1 MRSARILI
9 VEDDRI
15 VARDIEHQLMRI
27 GHSVVGMTGRGE
39 DALPLALSTQP
50 ELVLMDIRL
59 EGTVDGVDAAEK
71 IRRHCHV
78 PVVFLTAYADDETV
92 RRASLTEPFGYLL
105 KPFEDT
111 QLRTVI
117 EMALYK
123 HAADRKLRES
133 ERRFVTTLSSI
144 GDAVIATDHQARV
157 TFMNP
162 VAESLTAWPQS
173 EAVGRPLPE
182 VFRIA
187 HEETRKTV
195 EDPAAKVMRLGIVVG
210 LANHTVLLARDGR
223 EILIDDC
230 GAPIIDDQGATAGA
244 VLVFR
249 DITQRRR
256 AEEAL
261 RASQAALVHATRL
274 TTMGE
279 LVASIAHEL
288 NQPLMASVTNAET
301 CLQWLS
307 GDQPNI
313 EEARKAAERV
323 LRNGHRAGDVIK
335 SVRALVRKSTSR
347 MMQLDINGMI
357 AEILDLMRPEIRRHE
372 VVLSTELLP
381 SVEPVWADRVQI
393 EQVLVNLIMNAIEAM
408 SLVVDRPRALR
419 ISSEGDGDNV
429 LVAIADSGSGIEL
442 SKIDQI
448 FEAFFTNKPEGMG
461 MGLSICRSILEA
473 HRGRIWASQN
483 RPHGSILRFTL
494 PEAKVGSSV
503 ESSS

>member
-9 VEDDRI
+9 VEDNRI
-15 VARDIEHQLMRI
+15 VARDIERQLMRI

-39 DALPLALSTQP
+39 DALQLALSTQP

-59 EGTVDGVDAAEK
+59 EGTVDGVDAAEQ

-92 RRASLTEPFGYLL
+92 GRASLTEPFGYLL
-105 KPFEDT
+105 KPLEDT

-123 HAADRKLRES
+123 HGAERKLRES
-133 ERRFVTTLSSI
+133 ERRFVTTLASI
-144 GDAVIATDHQARV
+144 GDAVIATDNQARV

-162 VAESLTAWPQS
+162 VAESLTGWPQS
-173 EAVGRPLPE
+173 EAIGRPLPE

-187 HEETRKTV
+187 HDETRKTV
-195 EDPAAKVMRLGIVVG
+195 EDPAAKVMRLGTVVG

-223 EILIDDC
+223 EIPIDDC

-261 RASQAALVHATRL
+261 RAAQATLVHATRL

-288 NQPLMASVTNAET
+288 NQPLMAIVTNAET

-307 GDQPNI
+307 GAKPNLN
-313 EEARKAAERV
+313 EARKAAERIV
-323 LRNGHRAGDVIK
+323 RTGHRAGDVIK
-335 SVRALVRKSTSR
+335 SVRALVRKSSSG
-347 MMQLDINGMI
+347 MMRLDMNGMI
-357 AEILDLMRPEIRRHE
+357 AEILNLMRPEIRRHE

-381 SVEPVWADRVQI
+381 SVRPVWADRVQI
-393 EQVLVNLIMNAIEAM
+393 EQVLLNLIMNAVEAM
-408 SLVVDRPRALR
+408 SLVTDRPRALQL
-419 ISSEGDGDNV
+419 SSEEDGDNV
-429 LVAIADSGSGIEL
+429 LVTIADTGSGIEL
-442 SKIDQI
+442 SKTDQI
-448 FEAFFTNKPEGMG
+448 FEAFVTTKPEGMG
-461 MGLSICRSILEA
+461 MGLSICRSVLEA
-473 HRGRIWASQN
+473 HGGRIWASQN

-494 PEAKVGSSV
+494 PAARIGSSD
-503 ESSS
+503 ETSS

>member
-15 VARDIEHQLMRI
+15 VARDIEHQLIRI
-27 GHSVVGMTGRGE
+27 GHSVVGTTGRGE
-39 DALPLALSTQP
+39 DALQLALSTQP

-59 EGTVDGVDAAEK
+59 EGTVDGVDAAEQ

-123 HAADRKLRES
+123 HGAERKLRES

-144 GDAVIATDHQARV
+144 GDAVIATDNQARV

-162 VAESLTAWPQS
+162 VAESLTGWLQS

-182 VFRIA
+182 VFHIA

-195 EDPAAKVMRLGIVVG
+195 EDPAAKVMRLGTVVG

-223 EILIDDC
+223 EIPIDDC

-249 DITQRRR
+249 DVTQRRR

-261 RASQAALVHATRL
+261 RASQATLVHATRL

-288 NQPLMASVTNAET
+288 NQPLMAIVTNAET

-307 GDQPNI
+307 GAKPDLD
-313 EEARKAAERV
+313 EARKAAERAV
-323 LRNGHRAGDVIK
+323 RNGHRAGDVIR
-335 SVRALVRKSTSR
+335 SVRTLVRKSSSGMTV
-347 MMQLDINGMI
+347 LDMNGMI
-357 AEILDLMRPEIRRHE
+357 VEILDLMRAEIRRHE

-393 EQVLVNLIMNAIEAM
+393 EQVLVNLIMNAVEAM
-408 SLVVDRPRALR
+408 SLVVDRPRALH
-419 ISSEGDGDNV
+419 ISSEANADDV
-429 LVAIADSGSGIEL
+429 LVAIADSGSGIGL
-442 SKIDQI
+442 SKADQI
-448 FEAFFTNKPEGMG
+448 FEAFFTTKPEGMG

-473 HRGRIWASQN
+473 HHGRIWASPN

-494 PEAKVGSSV
+494 PAAKIGCSVDNSS
-503 ESSS
+503 

>member
-9 VEDDRI
+9 VEDNRV
-15 VARDIEHQLMRI
+15 VARDIEGQLMRI

-39 DALPLALSTQP
+39 DALQLALSTRP

-59 EGTVDGVDAAEK
+59 EGTVDGVDAAEQ

-92 RRASLTEPFGYLL
+92 RRASLTEPFGYLI
-105 KPFEDT
+105 KPFEDL

-123 HAADRKLRES
+123 HGAERKLRES
-133 ERRFVTTLSSI
+133 ERRFVTTLASI
-144 GDAVIATDHQARV
+144 GDAVIATDNQARV

-162 VAESLTAWPQS
+162 VAESLTGWPQS
-173 EAVGRPLPE
+173 EAIGRPLPE

-195 EDPAAKVMRLGIVVG
+195 EDPAAKVMRLGTVVG

-223 EILIDDC
+223 EIPLDDC

-279 LVASIAHEL
+279 LVASIAHQL

-307 GDQPNI
+307 GDKPNI

-381 SVEPVWADRVQI
+381 SVEPVWADRDQI
-393 EQVLVNLIMNAIEAM
+393 EQVVVNLIMNAIEAM

-429 LVAIADSGSGIEL
+429 LVAISDSGSGIEL
-442 SKIDQI
+442 SKLDQI
-448 FEAFFTNKPEGMG
+448 FDAFITTKPEGMG
-461 MGLSICRSILEA
+461 MGLSICRSILES
-473 HRGRIWASQN
+473 HRGRIWASRN
-483 RPHGSILRFTL
+483 WPHGSILRFTL
-494 PEAKVGSSV
+494 PAAKIGSPV

>member
-1 MRSARILI
+1 
-9 VEDDRI
+9 
-15 VARDIEHQLMRI
+15 
-27 GHSVVGMTGRGE
+27 
-39 DALPLALSTQP
+39 
-50 ELVLMDIRL
+50 MDIRL
-59 EGTVDGVDAAEK
+59 EGTVDGVDAAEQ

-123 HAADRKLRES
+123 HAAERKLRES

>member
-15 VARDIEHQLMRI
+15 VARDIELQLTRI

-39 DALPLALSTQP
+39 DALRLALSTQP

-59 EGTVDGVDAAEK
+59 EGTIDGVDAAEQ
-71 IRRHCHV
+71 IRQRCHV

-111 QLRTVI
+111 ELRTVI

-123 HAADRKLRES
+123 HGAERKLRES

-144 GDAVIATDHQARV
+144 GDAVIATDSQARV

-162 VAESLTAWPQS
+162 VAEALTGWPQS
-173 EAVGRPLPE
+173 EAIGRPLPE
-182 VFRIA
+182 VFHIA

-195 EDPAAKVMRLGIVVG
+195 EDPADTVMRLGTVAG
-210 LANHTVLLARDGR
+210 LANHTILLARNGR
-223 EILIDDC
+223 EIPIDDC
-230 GAPIIDDQGATAGA
+230 SAPIIDDRGATVGA

-256 AEEAL
+256 SEEAL
-261 RASQAALVHATRL
+261 RASQATLTHAARL

-279 LVASIAHEL
+279 LVVSIAHEL
-288 NQPLMASVTNAET
+288 NQPLMAIVTNAET

-307 GDQPNI
+307 GANPDL

-323 LRNGHRAGDVIK
+323 IRNGHRAGDVIA
-335 SVRALVRKSTSR
+335 SVRALVRKSSSGMTR
-347 MMQLDINGMI
+347 LDMNGMI
-357 AEILDLMRPEIRRHE
+357 TEIVDLMRAEIRCHE

-393 EQVLVNLIMNAIEAM
+393 EQVLVNLIMNAVEAM
-408 SLVVDRPRALR
+408 SLVVGRPRTLR
-419 ISSEGDGDNV
+419 ISSESDGDNV
-429 LVAIADSGSGIEL
+429 LVAIADSGPGIEL
-442 SKIDQI
+442 SKVDQI
-448 FEAFFTNKPEGMG
+448 FESFFTTKPEGLG

-483 RPHGSILRFTL
+483 LPHGSILRFTL
-494 PEAKVGSSV
+494 PAAKIGSSV

>member
-9 VEDDRI
+9 VEDNRV
-15 VARDIEHQLMRI
+15 VARDIERQLMRI

-39 DALPLALSTQP
+39 DAVQLALSTQP

-59 EGTVDGVDAAEK
+59 EGTVDGVDAAEQ

-429 LVAIADSGSGIEL
+429 LIAIADSGSGIEL

>member
-59 EGTVDGVDAAEK
+59 EGTVDGVDAAEQ

-105 KPFEDT
+105 KPFEDI

-123 HAADRKLRES
+123 HGAERKLRDS

>member
-1 MRSARILI
+1 
-9 VEDDRI
+9 
-15 VARDIEHQLMRI
+15 
-27 GHSVVGMTGRGE
+27 
-39 DALPLALSTQP
+39 
-50 ELVLMDIRL
+50 MDIRL
-59 EGTVDGVDAAEK
+59 EGTVDGVDAAEQ

>member
-59 EGTVDGVDAAEK
+59 EGTVDGVDAAEQ

-123 HAADRKLRES
+123 HAAERKLRES

-307 GDQPNI
+307 GDKPNI

>member
-1 MRSARILI
+1 
-9 VEDDRI
+9 
-15 VARDIEHQLMRI
+15 
-27 GHSVVGMTGRGE
+27 
-39 DALPLALSTQP
+39 
-50 ELVLMDIRL
+50 
-59 EGTVDGVDAAEK
+59 
-71 IRRHCHV
+71 
-78 PVVFLTAYADDETV
+78 
-92 RRASLTEPFGYLL
+92 
-105 KPFEDT
+105 
-111 QLRTVI
+111 
-117 EMALYK
+117 
-123 HAADRKLRES
+123 
-133 ERRFVTTLSSI
+133 
-144 GDAVIATDHQARV
+144 
-157 TFMNP
+157 
-162 VAESLTAWPQS
+162 
-173 EAVGRPLPE
+173 
-182 VFRIA
+182 
-187 HEETRKTV
+187 
-195 EDPAAKVMRLGIVVG
+195 
-210 LANHTVLLARDGR
+210 
-223 EILIDDC
+223 
-230 GAPIIDDQGATAGA
+230 
-244 VLVFR
+244 
-249 DITQRRR
+249 
-256 AEEAL
+256 
-261 RASQAALVHATRL
+261 
-274 TTMGE
+274 MGE

-307 GDQPNI
+307 GDKPNI